1 MNISLP
7 SAVQLMHRFG
17 EEEITKSAVKP
28 PRAPIDSSLLLAAA
42 EGKPLD
48 DWTAEEVETAVDALA
63 RIADAISRSRSEV
76 SFYLRFRKA
85 GEDAPDWVK
94 DDLPELA
101 RYHLEGTAVEDS
113 TMRLRYRDIIKRLEK
128 LATEDEARGASE
140 AGDSG
145 LQITHQSRLFSRNTL
160 RAL

>member
-7 SAVQLMHRFG
+7 SAVQLMNRFG
-17 EEEITKSAVKP
+17 EEEITQLAVKSP
-28 PRAPIDSSLLLAAA
+28 HVPIESDLLMAAA
-42 EGKPLD
+42 KGEPLD
-48 DWTAEEVETAVDALA
+48 DWSPEDLATAVDALA
-63 RIADAISRSRSEV
+63 RIADAISRARSEV
-76 SFYLRFRKA
+76 SFYLRFRKT
-85 GEDAPDWVK
+85 GEDAPDWVT

-101 RYHLEGTAVEDS
+101 RYHLQGTAVEDS

-145 LQITHQSRLFSRNTL
+145 LQIQHAPRLFNRKSL
-160 RAL
+160 GQL

>member
-1 MNISLP
+1 
-7 SAVQLMHRFG
+7 MHRFG
-17 EEEITKSAVKP
+17 EEEITGLAVKP
-28 PRAPIDSSLLLAAA
+28 PRNPIESDLLLAAA

-48 DWTAEEVETAVDALA
+48 DWSPEEVETAVDALA
-63 RIADAISRSRSEV
+63 RIADAVSRARSEV
-76 SFYLRFRKA
+76 SFYLRFRKT
-85 GEDAPDWVK
+85 GVDAPEWVA

-101 RYHLEGTAVEDS
+101 RYHLQGTAVEDS

-145 LQITHQSRLFSRNTL
+145 LKIAHQPRLFSRSTL
-160 RAL
+160 RHL

>member
-7 SAVQLMHRFG
+7 SAAQLMHRFG
-17 EEEITKSAVKP
+17 EEEITALAIKAPRNPIESA
-28 PRAPIDSSLLLAAA
+28 LLLAAA

-48 DWTAEEVETAVDALA
+48 EWPAEDVETAVDTLA
-63 RIADAISRSRSEV
+63 RIADAIGRARSEV
-76 SFYLRFRKA
+76 SFYLRFRKT

-113 TMRLRYRDIIKRLEK
+113 TKRLRYRDIIKRLEK
-128 LATEDEARGASE
+128 LAAEDEARGASE

-145 LQITHQSRLFSRNTL
+145 LQIVHQPRLFSRTSL
-160 RAL
+160 KGL

>member
-7 SAVQLMHRFG
+7 SAAQLMHRFG
-17 EEEITKSAVKP
+17 EEEITQLAVKP
-28 PRAPIDSSLLLAAA
+28 PRNPIESDLLLAAA
-42 EGKPLD
+42 QGKPLD
-48 DWTAEEVETAVDALA
+48 GWSPEEVETAVDALA
-63 RIADAISRSRSEV
+63 RIADAGSRASSEV

-85 GEDAPDWVK
+85 GMGAPEWVT

-101 RYHLEGTAVEDS
+101 RYHLQGTAVEES

-145 LQITHQSRLFSRNTL
+145 LKIAHQPRLFSRNSL
-160 RAL
+160 GQL

>member
-1 MNISLP
+1 
-7 SAVQLMHRFG
+7 MHRFG
-17 EEEITKSAVKP
+17 EEEITKLAVKP
-28 PRAPIDSSLLLAAA
+28 PRNPIESDLLLAAA

-48 DWTAEEVETAVDALA
+48 EWSPEEVETAVDALA
-63 RIADAISRSRSEV
+63 RIADAVSRARSEV
-76 SFYLRFRKA
+76 SFYLRFRKTGVA
-85 GEDAPDWVK
+85 APEWVS

-101 RYHLEGTAVEDS
+101 RYHLQGTAVEES

-145 LQITHQSRLFSRNTL
+145 LKIAHQPRLFSRNSL
-160 RAL
+160 GQL

>member
-7 SAVQLMHRFG
+7 SAAQLMHRFG
-17 EEEITKSAVKP
+17 EEEITELAVKA
-28 PRAPIDSSLLLAAA
+28 PRNPIESALLLAAA

-48 DWTAEEVETAVDALA
+48 EWPAEAVETAVDALA
-63 RIADAISRSRSEV
+63 RIADAISRARSEV
-76 SFYLRFRKA
+76 SFYLRFRKT

-113 TMRLRYRDIIKRLEK
+113 TKRLRYRDIIKRLEK
-128 LATEDEARGASE
+128 LAAEDEARGASE

-145 LQITHQSRLFSRNTL
+145 LQIVHQPRLFSRTSL
-160 RAL
+160 KGL